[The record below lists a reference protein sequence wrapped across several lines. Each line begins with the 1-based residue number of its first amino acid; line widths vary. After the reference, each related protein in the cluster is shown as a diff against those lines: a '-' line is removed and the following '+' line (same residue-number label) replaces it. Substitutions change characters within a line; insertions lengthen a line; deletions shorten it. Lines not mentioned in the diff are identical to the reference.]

1 MGLAAEQSDT
11 DRFRAAR
18 NYSLEIE
25 ARLSSGDMARKTHE
39 DLEAFV
45 SEAGREWARRMLQ
58 EHLDL
63 RAEVERR
70 VQVEGSD
77 GIERGSIR
85 RSNRQL
91 KSIVGEI
98 DVSRLAYQ
106 APGVAGLHPM
116 DAALGLPPEMYSLGV
131 RKLVAKFASR
141 LSFDGVVEVVHEAT
155 GVSIGKRQVEEL
167 AQRAAQD
174 FDEFYE
180 KRETNTE
187 TTHDLLVITT
197 DGKGIAMRHEDLR
210 PETKKAAEANSRR
223 LQTRLSPGEK
233 PNRKRMAQV
242 AAVYSVASH
251 PRTPADLVPSLR
263 PTPSKAAKRP
273 RPTNKRV
280 WASVAKDCRGVVRE
294 AFAEAL
300 KQDPSQQ
307 RRWVVLVDGS
317 PTQLQTV
324 KREAKRAGVKV
335 TIMLDVIHVVEY
347 IWKAAH
353 VLFGASTP
361 KGESWVGD
369 RLLALL
375 SGRTGG
381 EVAKTIRW
389 WAARAKGLDKDQMK
403 VVDATCNY
411 LADRKRT
418 RLMKYADA
426 LRDGLPVATG
436 VIEGA
441 CRSLVQDRMGVTG
454 ARWSLTGAEAV
465 LRLRALRSSGD
476 FDEYWKF
483 HVAQDQLRNHDA
495 RYADGEPPDPLPPPR
510 RTLRRVK

>member
-1 MGLAAEQSDT
+1 MGLAAEQRNT
-11 DRFRAAR
+11 DRFGAAR

-63 RAEVERR
+63 RADVERR

-77 GIERGSIR
+77 GIKRGSIR
-85 RSNRQL
+85 QSKRQL
-91 KSIVGEI
+91 KSIVGEL

-116 DAALGLPPEMYSLGV
+116 DAALALPPEVYSLGV

-141 LSFDGVVEVVHEAT
+141 LSSDGVVEVVHEAT

-174 FDEFYE
+174 FDKFYE
-180 KRETNTE
+180 QREPDTE

-210 PETKKAAEANSRR
+210 PETKKAAEANSTR

-263 PTPSKAAKRP
+263 PIQSK
-273 RPTNKRV
+273 
-280 WASVAKDCRGVVRE
+280 C
-294 AFAEAL
+294 
-300 KQDPSQQ
+300 
-307 RRWVVLVDGS
+307 
-317 PTQLQTV
+317 
-324 KREAKRAGVKV
+324 
-335 TIMLDVIHVVEY
+335 
-347 IWKAAH
+347 
-353 VLFGASTP
+353 
-361 KGESWVGD
+361 
-369 RLLALL
+369 
-375 SGRTGG
+375 
-381 EVAKTIRW
+381 
-389 WAARAKGLDKDQMK
+389 
-403 VVDATCNY
+403 
-411 LADRKRT
+411 
-418 RLMKYADA
+418 
-426 LRDGLPVATG
+426 
-436 VIEGA
+436 
-441 CRSLVQDRMGVTG
+441 
-454 ARWSLTGAEAV
+454 
-465 LRLRALRSSGD
+465 
-476 FDEYWKF
+476 
-483 HVAQDQLRNHDA
+483 
-495 RYADGEPPDPLPPPR
+495 
-510 RTLRRVK
+510 